1 MNLSDAPS
9 HKSKHGKNEGH
20 AGSQKLIV
28 LYPHRK
34 HFFVAGHS
42 VLGVKERIWSQVVG
56 GEAPLDAAL
65 PPKVVISCRRDICFA
80 KKVAFCVDETTPD
93 FDNVRFA

>member
-1 MNLSDAPS
+1 MF
-9 HKSKHGKNEGH
+9 
-20 AGSQKLIV
+20 
-28 LYPHRK
+28 YPHGP

-42 VLGVKERIWSQVVG
+42 VLGVKGRIWSQVVG
-56 GEAPLDAAL
+56 GEAPLDTAL
-65 PPKVVISCRRDICFA
+65 PPKVIISCRRDSSFA